1 MRVIIGDDSEVLRT
15 RLIEILTEIEGIE
28 VVDYA
33 GDSIKVV
40 EEVAHLNPDVVIL
53 DIRMPGENGISALES
68 IKKREKAPL
77 VIMFT
82 NFPYL
87 QYRKRCL
94 DAGADFF
101 FYKSTEF
108 EKLITLLKKLVKQM
122 HKKK

>member
-28 VVDYA
+28 VVGYA